1 MMKKPYMVEFELP
14 AEYDENFIALI
25 PAQRRTVNEM
35 MSAGKLQSY
44 ALSLD
49 RTKLWAVMLA
59 DSELEVLEMIASMP
73 LCEYMKPYISELF
86 FYNAAEM
93 VMQFSVN

>member
-14 AEYDENFIALI
+14 AVFDEDFIALV
-25 PAQRRTVNEM
+25 PEQRRVVNEM
-35 MSAGKLQSY
+35 LIAGQLQSY
-44 ALSLD
+44 ALALD
-49 RTKLWAVMLA
+49 RSKLWAVMMA
-59 DSELEVLEMIASMP
+59 DSELEVLEMIAGMP

-86 FYNAAEM
+86 FYNASDM